1 MSYKNRKDKE
11 MRIFAFVFV
20 AISAMMVPIWL
31 FLNFR
36 KNREEREELLQNM
49 ERLDEKTSSED
60 GQISE

>member
-1 MSYKNRKDKE
+1 

>member
-1 MSYKNRKDKE
+1 SYKNREDKE

-36 KNREEREELLQNM
+36 KNREERQELLQNM